1 MWTFVKLFPMLWMTL
16 LIRRIHAQNY
26 EQRSSTFD
34 ALFQFQ
40 VVQGSGNMTSTEIQ
54 AWEDA
59 SSDFFAKMFDQ
70 LNDNRNLTTPM
81 LAPGVIITVTQQ
93 DRYVASTGNFGSVN
107 YGVSLEV
114 TFVVTFQT
122 PPEAP
127 NINAGQRVFS
137 IFDEDEKG
145 NLIFFSPYL
154 FALRRQV
161 GTTFKSVNRMS
172 INVNSPQLIDLQS
185 PIPTLPLPPP
195 TDAPTIRP
203 TSAPTATI
211 TASPSQLPTLS
222 TPTPTGSPSS
232 VPTIVATTTTPTMA
246 PTTSNPTA
254 PDETL
259 RPTAEP
265 NPTVAPTKSPT
276 GPPTL
281 PLESFFATSKLL
293 LVVEAPTNLDF
304 NATLDFQIVT
314 SNYLSI
320 IIQDL
325 LPETL
330 VEDVRVALSS
340 QTLVEPKTTTEK
352 DNTRRRRLQ
361 DDKKEEEPSKLQVE
375 FNTILKIRSTTSVN
389 APSLVQSAFGT
400 AGRRENYR
408 LLLVASGDPILET
421 ITLVQLADGNTNID
435 DRTQPMPVTPSE
447 GGLSTAGLVGIAVGA
462 VIFAIAILGI
472 WYKANNAKKS
482 DDGDSQKGQISTAQ
496 MSEDASGLKGRLD
509 AEIVVDKNADD
520 VSTLGDPFFF
530 GVPLEERT
538 CADKTA
544 TSASVQQSYD
554 FMKLMNKGP
563 SALLGTTAEDID
575 EEEETASKVRR
586 NTLFADDDASFEDM
600 FGEMQ

>member
-16 LIRRIHAQNY
+16 LMRRIHAQNY

-34 ALFQFQ
+34 ARFQFE

-70 LNDNRNLTTPM
+70 LNDNKNLTTPM

-93 DRYVASTGNFGSVN
+93 DRYVARTGNFGSVN

-127 NINAGQRVFS
+127 TINVGQRVFS
-137 IFDEDEKG
+137 IFDEDEKE

-161 GTTFKSVNRMS
+161 GTTFKSVNYMS

-203 TSAPTATI
+203 TIAPTATI
-211 TASPSQLPTLS
+211 SASPSHLPSHLPTLS
-222 TPTPTGSPSS
+222 TPTPTGSPPPSS
-232 VPTIVATTTTPTMA
+232 VPTIVSTTTTPTMA

-254 PDETL
+254 PDETV
-259 RPTAEP
+259 RPTVEP
-265 NPTVAPTKSPT
+265 DPTVAPTRSPT
-276 GPPTL
+276 GPPSL
-281 PLESFFATSKLL
+281 PLESSFATSKLML
-293 LVVEAPTNLDF
+293 LVEAPTTLDF

-320 IIQDL
+320 ITQDL
-325 LPETL
+325 LPEAL

-340 QTLVEPKTTTEK
+340 QTLVESKTTEK
-352 DNTRRRRLQ
+352 DNTRRRLE
-361 DDKKEEEPSKLQVE
+361 DDKQEEPSKLQVE

-421 ITLVQLADGNTNID
+421 ITVVQLADID
-435 DRTQPMPVTPSE
+435 DITKPMPAIPPE

-482 DDGDSQKGQISTAQ
+482 DDGDSQKGQVSTAQ
-496 MSEDASGLKGRLD
+496 ISEDASGLKGRLD

-520 VSTLGDPFFF
+520 VSTLGDPFF

-563 SALLGTTAEDID
+563 SALLGTTPEDID